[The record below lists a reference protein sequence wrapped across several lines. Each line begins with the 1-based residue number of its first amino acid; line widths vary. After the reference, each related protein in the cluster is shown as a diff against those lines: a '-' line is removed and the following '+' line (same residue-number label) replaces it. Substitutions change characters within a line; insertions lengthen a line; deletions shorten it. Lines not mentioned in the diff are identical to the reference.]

1 MCVGVGCSW
10 VGWGGMYICKTPT
23 HPASLSVEE
32 LTVKEQDLVNEK
44 TKLEAEIEDAGVCV
58 CVCGQK

>member
-1 MCVGVGCSW
+1 
-10 VGWGGMYICKTPT
+10 MYICKTPT